1 MALSFGESKRLAAKK
16 AAGPANVSVDDI
28 DVATLELNDEDQI
41 AVYDDNGEETFERS
55 GNYTWFAD
63 YSDDQWSY
71 IDKNKDI
78 QLDANQINIT
88 QESNSQVIPFEMPR
102 YYDGI
107 DLLQMTIQ
115 IHYLNADREENYA
128 SLST

>member
-1 MALSFGESKRLAAKK
+1 M
-16 AAGPANVSVDDI
+16 
-28 DVATLELNDEDQI
+28 
-41 AVYDDNGEETFERS
+41 YDDNGEETFERS

-115 IHYLNADREENYA
+115 IHYLNADRLRFPYQRELQQYQDPLLLA
-128 SLST
+128 GGK